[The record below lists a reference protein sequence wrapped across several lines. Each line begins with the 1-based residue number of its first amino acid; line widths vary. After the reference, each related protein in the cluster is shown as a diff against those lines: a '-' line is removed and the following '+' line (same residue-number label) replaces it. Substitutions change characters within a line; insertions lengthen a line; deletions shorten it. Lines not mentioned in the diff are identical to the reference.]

1 MRKRFLYNG
10 FVVLIL
16 FFLVACSDRP
26 QLKYL
31 TAEAVVLAFGDSLT
45 WGTGGGENGSYPYQ
59 LEQLIE
65 RQVINAGVPGETSAD
80 GVKRLPGLLEEYQ
93 PQLLILC
100 HGGNDLLRRLDRRQ
114 LRDNL
119 RQMIELA
126 QQSGTEVVII
136 GVPNPGL
143 MIGPPDF
150 YAELAE
156 EFKLPFLSE
165 ALAELESERKFKSDT
180 VHLNAAGYR
189 QLAQRVKEL
198 LKAAKAI

>member
-1 MRKRFLYNG
+1 MRRRFLYHG
-10 FVVLIL
+10 FVGLLL
-16 FFLVACSDRP
+16 FLLVACSDRP

-31 TAEAVVLAFGDSLT
+31 AAEAVVLAFGDSLT

-65 RQVINAGVPGETSAD
+65 RQVVNSGVPGEISAA
-80 GVKRLPGLLEEYQ
+80 GVKRLPGLLEEYR

-100 HGGNDLLRRLDRRQ
+100 HGGNDLLRRLGRQQ

-119 RQMIELA
+119 RLMIEVA
-126 QQSGTEVVII
+126 QQAGTEVVII

-143 MIGPPDF
+143 MIGPPDL

-165 ALAELESERKFKSDT
+165 VLAELESEGKFKSDA
-180 VHLNAAGYR
+180 VHLNAVGYR
-189 QLAQRVKEL
+189 QLAQRVKTL
-198 LKAAKAI
+198 LKAAQAI